1 YPSGMAEP
9 SATGRILDGLNDAQ
23 RRAAL
28 ASSGP
33 LAIMAGAGTGKTR
46 VISRRAAYAIATGVV
61 PAAEVLL
68 VTFTDKAAA
77 EMAERLRVL
86 GQPTVTARTFHAQP
100 LSQRRRFWPASH
112 NGTHVPAI
120 LESKFPIIGR
130 IARGLP
136 GGYRFTAVKDL
147 AGE

>member
-1 YPSGMAEP
+1 MAEP
-9 SATGRILDGLNDAQ
+9 GDPEGILDGLNDAQ

-33 LAIMAGAGTGKTR
+33 VAILAGAGTGKTR

-86 GQPTVTARTFHAQP
+86 RQPAVTARTFHAHALWLPVHAGQGP
-100 LSQRRRFWPASH
+100 GRRDRVGQEPADCGGGIPSRCS
-112 NGTHVPAI
+112 G
-120 LESKFPIIGR
+120 GR
-130 IARGLP
+130 A
-136 GGYRFTAVKDL
+136 
-147 AGE
+147 